1 LQTRLRKENDMNID
15 IAYFERCI
23 STLQKAHSLLVK
35 ANPENID
42 YDMYRSACIKEFEII
57 LEQSGKLLRKIL
69 KPYFH
74 SSKAV
79 DGLYFKDVFRQAVL
93 RNIITDETC
102 ERWLQYRDNRNSTAH
117 DYGVNFA
124 EETLVLLPQFIAD
137 ATSLSEI
144 INSQNN

>member
-1 LQTRLRKENDMNID
+1 MDID
-15 IAYFERCI
+15 TPYYERCI
-23 STLQKAHSLLVK
+23 LTLESAYSLLKK

-42 YDMYRSACIKEFEII
+42 YDMYRSASIKEFEII
-57 LEQSGKLLRKIL
+57 LEQSGKLLRKVL

-79 DGLYFKDVFRQAVL
+79 DELYFKDVFRQAVL

-124 EETLVLLPQFIAD
+124 EETLILLPQFIAD
-137 ATSLSEI
+137 ATSLAEA
-144 INSQNN
+144 INKQNTN